1 MVTSLFHSQ
10 PGDTRPS
17 QARAKNRLVGGD
29 GLGGGGG
36 GYEGEWV
43 GGGRARTRLLI
54 ALRRWDKNCLARHKG

>member
-10 PGDTRPS
+10 PGDTRPSYRPS

-29 GLGGGGG
+29 GLGGGWG

-43 GGGRARTRLLI
+43 GGGGGPGP
-54 ALRRWDKNCLARHKG
+54 DY